1 MHHHFFG
8 RDCFRRTRERA
19 DQSEQ
24 AFWFGRHLGE
34 RGFGPFAA
42 GFMDG
47 SGLGGRGFRSGRKL
61 GSNELQLVLLAL
73 LAAQPSHGYE
83 LIKALE
89 ERSGGFYS
97 PSPGMIYPALTYLD
111 EVGYADVEV
120 EGAKKRYSIS
130 ANGRQYLQ
138 KHQQAADAILTQ
150 LERIGA
156 KMSRVRDVFSGD
168 DEADAADERGGAA
181 AEVWLAMRELKHAL
195 RHKRHTG
202 VKEARRIAAIL
213 QRAAAEIANREG

>member
-1 MHHHFFG
+1 MRHPFFHRM
-8 RDCFRRTRERA
+8 RDGSDRF
-19 DQSEQ
+19 EQ
-24 AFWFGRHLGE
+24 AFWFGRPSRG

-42 GFMDG
+42 GFMG
-47 SGLGGRGFRSGRKL
+47 GGLGGHGFRSGRKL

-111 EVGYADVEV
+111 EVGYAEVEV

-130 ANGRQYLQ
+130 ATGREYLQ
-138 KHQQAADAILTQ
+138 QHRQAADAILTQ

-156 KMSRVRDVFSGD
+156 KMGRVRDIFSGD
-168 DEADAADERGGAA
+168 DEPEERAADERGGAA
-181 AEVWLAMRELKHAL
+181 EVWFALRDLKHAL
-195 RHKRHTG
+195 RGKRHAG
-202 VKEARRIAAIL
+202 LEEARRIAAIL
-213 QRAAAEIANREG
+213 QRAAAEIARRG